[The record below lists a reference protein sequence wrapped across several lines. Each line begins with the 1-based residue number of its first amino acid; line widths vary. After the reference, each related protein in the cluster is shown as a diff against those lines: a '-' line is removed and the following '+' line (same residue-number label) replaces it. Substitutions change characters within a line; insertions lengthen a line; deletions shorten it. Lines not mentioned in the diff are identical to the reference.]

1 MKYVQRFTLPRAFAF
16 SFAIIVALGCAAAA
30 AAQSGRRVPK
40 STPAPAVAPVPEP
53 TPASVAASEQP
64 RPVLQIVIG
73 IERFDSFSSISI
85 VTYDDVLRS
94 CAQRLDEPQSV
105 TVERVE
111 RSMSRSEASNRA
123 KAEKSAYVV
132 WLRVREDEMS
142 SNTTGTPNNVYIEY
156 VVFAPITSKVVSS
169 GSAYPRKR
177 VPLAQELRASMVTV
191 KLLKPLGRW
200 LTKFSRR
207 CRCIYLLVPFQ
218 VFD

>member
-1 MKYVQRFTLPRAFAF
+1 
-16 SFAIIVALGCAAAA
+16 
-30 AAQSGRRVPK
+30 
-40 STPAPAVAPVPEP
+40 
-53 TPASVAASEQP
+53 
-64 RPVLQIVIG
+64 VLQIVIG

-177 VPLAQELRASMVTV
+177 GTISSRTPGVNGDREVIEAARTVANKILAALQMHIPSRPLSSL
-191 KLLKPLGRW
+191 
-200 LTKFSRR
+200 
-207 CRCIYLLVPFQ
+207 
-218 VFD
+218 